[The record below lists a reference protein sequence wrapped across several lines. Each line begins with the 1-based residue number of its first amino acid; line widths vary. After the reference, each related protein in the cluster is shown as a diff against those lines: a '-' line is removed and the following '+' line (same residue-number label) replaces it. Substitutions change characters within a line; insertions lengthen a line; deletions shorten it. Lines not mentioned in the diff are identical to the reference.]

1 MNRHELGTVPSH
13 TYAPL
18 SGTVDAGWRVD
29 RLSPPLGVGSGPVDA
44 RAAMRP

>member
-29 RLSPPLGVGSGPVDA
+29 RLSPPLGEGSGLVVA